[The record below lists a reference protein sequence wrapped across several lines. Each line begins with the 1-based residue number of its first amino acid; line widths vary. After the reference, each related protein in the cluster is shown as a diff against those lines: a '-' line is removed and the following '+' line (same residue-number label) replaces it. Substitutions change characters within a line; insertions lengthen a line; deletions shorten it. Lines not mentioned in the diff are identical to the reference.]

1 LFYNLAFYPH
11 PLENAY
17 YQGRLEGRM
26 STPGIDASS
35 PFIPVQP
42 LMIYRDAPVPALPP
56 PAPVERASA
65 LGSIVDTYA

>member
-1 LFYNLAFYPH
+1 
-11 PLENAY
+11 
-17 YQGRLEGRM
+17 M

-35 PFIPVQP
+35 PLIPVQP